1 MAASRCVG
9 LGLALP
15 LKTGGAG
22 WRMQPC
28 EEVKKVELQVRRSGR
43 SGRSGGR
50 LLLEL
55 GLGQCGCRAAAKH
68 DSGYKKSVNPKRAD
82 GKKSEKYGSVA
93 EASGSGR
100 QTKKVSRVEK
110 NQATFAITDDDI
122 NDMPPVSLLKPL
134 AGFVLDD
141 VGKVVLMA
149 PPQNRIVTIVD
160 PTTRRPLECM
170 IRRAFSSSSGEQCL
184 LLLPLDMPLQI
195 LKIEEEREGL
205 IELSDAELEEVLPNA
220 AYALAK
226 SRLHLIVSGFCL
238 TARGGFCYTEKDVI
252 DLNTE
257 YGEGLS
263 GSLAEGVEVAT
274 FQMDNNQYIMYTPFD
289 PLMFVAHQDP
299 VTGELRIA
307 DDDLLDDE
315 AVLDAIDEENEFQAL
330 VDEEEAV
337 NEALKTAK

>member
-9 LGLALP
+9 FALP
-15 LKTGGAG
+15 LQTGGAG
-22 WRMQPC
+22 WRRNI
-28 EEVKKVELQVRRSGR
+28 ELQAGRRSGWA
-43 SGRSGGR
+43 GDN
-50 LLLEL
+50 LFLQL
-55 GLGQCGCRAAAKH
+55 GLRRHGCVCLAAANY
-68 DSGYKKSVNPKRAD
+68 DSGYKRSSPKRSES
-82 GKKSEKYGSVA
+82 KKTDKYGSVA
-93 EASGSGR
+93 EVSDSGR
-100 QTKKVSRVEK
+100 QTRKPSRGQKNEKKI
-110 NQATFAITDDDI
+110 AINVDEI
-122 NDMPPVSLLKPL
+122 NTPPMPLLKPL

-141 VGKVVLMA
+141 TGKVVVMA
-149 PPQNRIVTIVD
+149 PPQNRTVTIVD
-160 PTTRRPLECM
+160 PVTKRPLECI
-170 IRRAFSSSSGEQCL
+170 IRRAFSSSTGEQCF

-205 IELSDAELEEVLPNA
+205 IELSDAELNEVLPSA

-257 YGEGLS
+257 YGEGLG

-274 FQMDNNQYIMYTPFD
+274 FQMDNNQYLMYTPFD
-289 PLMFVAHQDP
+289 PLMFVAHKDS
-299 VTGELRIA
+299 VTGELKIA

>member
-9 LGLALP
+9 FALP
-15 LKTGGAG
+15 LQTGGVG
-22 WRMQPC
+22 WR
-28 EEVKKVELQVRRSGR
+28 KKVEVQVTRRSENVV
-43 SGRSGGR
+43 
-50 LLLEL
+50 LKL
-55 GLGQCGCRAAAKH
+55 GLGQRGCACQAAGKY
-68 DSGYKKSVNPKRAD
+68 DSGYKRSESKRTG
-82 GKKSEKYGSVA
+82 GKKPEKYASVA

-100 QTKKVSRVEK
+100 DARKGSRGQK
-110 NQATFAITDDDI
+110 NEVTFAIDDDDDDDSDI
-122 NDMPPVSLLKPL
+122 SPVSLLKPL

-141 VGKVVLMA
+141 SGKVVVMA

-160 PTTRRPLECM
+160 PATRRPLECM

-205 IELSDAELEEVLPNA
+205 IELSDAELEEVLPSA

-257 YGEGLS
+257 YGEGLG

-289 PLMFVAHQDP
+289 PLMFVAHKDSA
-299 VTGELRIA
+299 TGELRIA

-337 NEALKTAK
+337 NEALKSAK

>member
-1 MAASRCVG
+1 
-9 LGLALP
+9 
-15 LKTGGAG
+15 LK
-22 WRMQPC
+22 
-28 EEVKKVELQVRRSGR
+28 
-43 SGRSGGR
+43 
-50 LLLEL
+50 L
-55 GLGQCGCRAAAKH
+55 GLGQYGGCACKAAASKY
-68 DSGYKKSVNPKRAD
+68 DPGYKKSASSSKS
-82 GKKSEKYGSVA
+82 KKSDKYTSVA
-93 EASGSGR
+93 EASSSGR
-100 QTKKVSRVEK
+100 QPKKASRGEK
-110 NQATFAITDDDI
+110 KEQVRFAIDEDDDEVSSAV
-122 NDMPPVSLLKPL
+122 PPVSLLKPL

-141 VGKVVLMA
+141 SGKVVLMA

-170 IRRAFSSSSGEQCL
+170 IRRAFSSSNGEQCF

-205 IELSDAELEEVLPNA
+205 IELSDAELDEVLPSA

-226 SRLHLIVSGFCL
+226 NRLHLIVSGFCL

-252 DLNTE
+252 DLNSE
-257 YGEGLS
+257 YGEGLG

-274 FQMDNNQYIMYTPFD
+274 FQLHNNQYLMYTPFD
-289 PLMFVAHQDP
+289 PLMFVAHKDSE
-299 VTGELRIA
+299 TGELRIA

-337 NEALKTAK
+337 NEALKSAK